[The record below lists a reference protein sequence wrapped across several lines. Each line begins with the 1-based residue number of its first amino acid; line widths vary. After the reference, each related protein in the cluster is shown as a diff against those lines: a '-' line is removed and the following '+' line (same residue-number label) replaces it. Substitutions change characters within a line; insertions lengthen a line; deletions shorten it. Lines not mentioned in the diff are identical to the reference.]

1 MSDLVPSHG
10 AMVARGPREHD
21 EVPVTGERFAKGAV
35 DPDAFQRVLRT
46 VMSTIAERQVPY
58 LMIGGLVSSTLG
70 RSRESHDVDILV
82 APRDAEQVLDALAEK
97 GFDTEQ
103 TFPEWLF
110 KASMDGVLID
120 ILFCAGSTVYLDD
133 EMLARG
139 RPLEISD
146 LPVHAASAEDLLV
159 TTVASHTE
167 GAPRY
172 WHDAL
177 SIISRGELDWDYLV
191 RRARFA
197 ARRVL
202 SLLIYAQSED
212 LLVPDAAIRSLY
224 DEIYGDGNDRLRG
237 FSGVPS
243 GQAMEA

>member
-1 MSDLVPSHG
+1 
-10 AMVARGPREHD
+10 
-21 EVPVTGERFAKGAV
+21 
-35 DPDAFQRVLRT
+35 
-46 VMSTIAERQVPY
+46 MSTSWS
-58 LMIGGLVSSTLG
+58 L
-70 RSRESHDVDILV
+70 RE
-82 APRDAEQVLDALAEK
+82 DAEQVLDALAEK

-146 LPVHAASAEDLLV
+146 LTVHAASAEDLLV
-159 TTVASHTE
+159 TKVASHTE

>member
-1 MSDLVPSHG
+1 M
-10 AMVARGPREHD
+10 
-21 EVPVTGERFAKGAV
+21 TGSSRFAKGAV
-35 DPDAFQRVLRT
+35 DPDTFQDVLRQVIAT
-46 VMSTIAERQVPY
+46 VEREEMPY

-82 APRDAEQVLDALAEK
+82 APRDAVRLLEALAAQ

-110 KASMDGVLID
+110 KAAKDGVLID
-120 ILFCAGSTVYLDD
+120 VIFCAGSTVYLDD
-133 EMLARG
+133 EMLARSQ
-139 RPLEISD
+139 PLQLGD
-146 LPVHAASAEDLLV
+146 LTVAAASPRTLV
-159 TTVASHTE
+159 TKVASHTE

-177 SIISRGELDWDYLV
+177 SIISRGGLDWDYLV
-191 RRARFA
+191 LRARYA

-212 LLVPDAAIRSLY
+212 LLVPDHAVRALFE
-224 DEIYGDGNDRLRG
+224 EIYGEPAEPVRSFGPE
-237 FSGVPS
+237 SS
-243 GQAMEA
+243 GQIVGG

>member
-1 MSDLVPSHG
+1 M
-10 AMVARGPREHD
+10 
-21 EVPVTGERFAKGAV
+21 TGERFAKGAV
-35 DPDAFQRVLRT
+35 DADTFQHVLRT
-46 VMSTIAERQVPY
+46 VMETIEELDVPY

-82 APRDAEQVLDALAEK
+82 APRDAERLLSALAEK

-110 KASMDGVLID
+110 KASKEGALVDL
-120 ILFCAGSTVYLDD
+120 LFCAGSTVYLDD

-139 RPLEISD
+139 QSLAIGD
-146 LPVHAASAEDLLV
+146 LTVDAASAEDLLV
-159 TTVASHTE
+159 TKVASHTE

-177 SIISRGELDWDYLV
+177 SIISRGELDWEYLV

-212 LLVPDAAIRSLY
+212 LLVPDAAIRALF
-224 DEIYGDGNDRLRG
+224 DEIYGDGDNLQG
-237 FSGVPS
+237 FGHVSS
-243 GQAMEA
+243 GQATKA

>member
-1 MSDLVPSHG
+1 M
-10 AMVARGPREHD
+10 
-21 EVPVTGERFAKGAV
+21 TGERFAKGAV
-35 DPDAFQRVLRT
+35 EPDTFQRVVRT
-46 VMSTIAERQVPY
+46 VMSTIVERQVPY

-82 APRDAEQVLDALAEK
+82 APRDAEQVLAALAEK

-146 LPVHAASAEDLLV
+146 LTVHAASAEDLLV
-159 TTVASHTE
+159 TKVASHTE

-212 LLVPDAAIRSLY
+212 LLVPDAAIRSLF
-224 DEIYGDGNDRLRG
+224 DEIYGNGKDGLRG
-237 FSGVPS
+237 FGGVPS